1 MSFIWIEVSPI
12 QITII
17 AYIILMIMI
26 INDDIVTMIIIII
39 INDSVTMI
47 IIIINDDSVTLAGNF
62 LSNMATVREG
72 GAVVVTRHCTG
83 PVTPTRY
90 WYLIKYT
97 RLENILPHG
106 DKFDRTQSKFANNL
120 Y

>member
-1 MSFIWIEVSPI
+1 MQPTTRYGNFCGMSFIWIEVSPI

-26 INDDIVTMIIIII
+26 INDDIVTMIIFI
-39 INDSVTMI
+39 INGDSVTM
-47 IIIINDDSVTLAGNF
+47 AGNF
-62 LSNMATVREG
+62 LSNMASSGG

-97 RLENILPHG
+97 RLE
-106 DKFDRTQSKFANNL
+106 KYFTSRR
-120 Y
+120 